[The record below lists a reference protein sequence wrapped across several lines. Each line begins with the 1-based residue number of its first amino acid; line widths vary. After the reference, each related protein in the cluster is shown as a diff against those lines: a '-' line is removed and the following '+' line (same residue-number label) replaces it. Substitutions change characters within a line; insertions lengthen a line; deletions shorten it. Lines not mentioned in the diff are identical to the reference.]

1 MIGRMLSVDKITLKQ
16 IATSF
21 RKRLLSPPC
30 KQTGLA
36 NELYVQKK
44 NLEII
49 SCSNIVLHVQTDQ
62 KDGYLSEC
70 RTHLPIRE
78 YVERFVDDYFA
89 LFRTADEKAASD
101 QAVIRK
107 MLENPTDFEKFTRI
121 GISSPH
127 YDSPYRRYLRT
138 DNGEEVGLHLFDA
151 DEDQISRIR
160 HFTERYAWPQLTA
173 YFANSHTKMGT
184 YHCQT
189 TAKVLATEAM
199 ARLIGLDDMIPHA
212 QYVKLV
218 VSDAENRVIFGN
230 FMDKARGICAMDI
243 PGHQRRALLTP
254 DFQRAML
261 NMNLLDVITHE
272 QDHSPNNYNV
282 VMDDSGL
289 ASGISVYDN
298 NGVGTFSMNIGID
311 YETYKRCSSFLRADG
326 TINRP
331 CLDKRVAERILNL
344 KWQDLYKALVYYV
357 SKPII
362 LCTWARIKAL
372 KRAIIRSL
380 ERDSGFLLSA
390 EAFSERTIEMELD
403 GTFGKTYLNSFL
415 QDCLE
420 RSQYQ

>member
-1 MIGRMLSVDKITLKQ
+1 MRHLSEKD
-16 IATSF
+16 F
-21 RKRLLSPPC
+21 CPPPC
-30 KQTGLA
+30 KQTGLK

-121 GISSPH
+121 GKSSPY
-127 YDSPYRRYLRT
+127 YDSPYRRYLQT
-138 DNGEEVGLHLFDA
+138 NDSEVVGLHLFDA
-151 DEDQISRIR
+151 DKDQISRIR

-173 YFANSHTKMGT
+173 YFTNSDAKMGT
-184 YHCQT
+184 YHCYT

-199 ARLIGLDDMIPHA
+199 ARLIGLEDLIPHA

-218 VSDAENRVIFGN
+218 VTDAENRVIFGN
-230 FMDKARGICAMDI
+230 FMEKAHGICAMDI

-289 ASGISVYDN
+289 AAGISVYDN
-298 NGVGTFSMNIGID
+298 NGVGTFSMSIGID

-326 TINRP
+326 TVNRP
-331 CLDKRVAERILNL
+331 CLDKTVANAVMLLTWKEVKDTLSPWL
-344 KWQDLYKALVYYV
+344 
-357 SKPII
+357 SKTAVW
-362 LCTWARIKAL
+362 CTWNRIVAL
-372 KRAIIRSL
+372 QRAIKRSI
-380 ERDSGFLLSA
+380 EINPDFLLDRESFA
-390 EAFSERTIEMELD
+390 EESIEDELS
-403 GTFGKTYLNSFL
+403 GRYGKTYLVSFL

-420 RSQYQ
+420 REKYR

>member
-1 MIGRMLSVDKITLKQ
+1 M
-16 IATSF
+16 
-21 RKRLLSPPC
+21 
-30 KQTGLA
+30 
-36 NELYVQKK
+36 
-44 NLEII
+44 
-49 SCSNIVLHVQTDQ
+49 
-62 KDGYLSEC
+62 SEC

-101 QAVIRK
+101 QAVIHK

-121 GISSPH
+121 GISSPY
-127 YDSPYRRYLRT
+127 YDSPYRRYLQT
-138 DNGEEVGLHLFDA
+138 NDSEAVGLHLFDA
-151 DEDQISRIR
+151 DKDQISRIR

-173 YFANSHTKMGT
+173 YFTNSDAKMGT
-184 YHCQT
+184 YHCYT

-199 ARLIGLDDMIPHA
+199 ARLIGLEDMIPHA

-218 VSDAENRVIFGN
+218 VTDAENRVIFGN
-230 FMDKARGICAMDI
+230 FMEKAHGICAMDI
-243 PGHQRRALLTP
+243 PGQQRRALLTP

-289 ASGISVYDN
+289 AAGISVYDN
-298 NGVGTFSMNIGID
+298 NGVGTFSMSIGID

-344 KWQDLYKALVYYV
+344 KWQDLYKALVSYV

-390 EAFSERTIEMELD
+390 EEFSERTIEMELD
-403 GTFGKTYLNSFL
+403 GMFGKTYLNSFL

-420 RSQYQ
+420 RAQYQ